1 MMSGWVIGAE
11 GIGDDVGQLWR
22 ADDTEALRALA
33 VESVQ
38 EQAAEVAREQAR
50 CMARDRARLQQ
61 QHAELRK
68 RAAALAADARDALR
82 RETADEYRRAVER
95 SCVADGQTLVRK
107 RALAPSGGGVSAV
120 AAAKRTL
127 RLFAPEAWIWD
138 EREAAQAVI
147 DEDLAIQQH
156 LVTLVSGVVSPAA
169 VAPPRGTNRVCTVA
183 STVDAMRLQSWMLA
197 HTPPLFTTNIVAT
210 ADFGTTINALTLVN
224 RVAGASFNPR
234 CFAAVKLRVHGSTH
248 LIFSEGLVVCTGSK
262 STDSAR
268 VACID
273 TAQLLMRVGIYAHFL
288 RFEVRNVVS
297 TGNTGFDV
305 DLAAIAHTYPINAHY
320 MPDSFPGLMF
330 RIAQARMV
338 LIVFKSGCCILTGVK
353 TRAEAIVAW
362 TWLYCNILW
371 HFQVRSGN
379 GSLSDT
385 EYGRRARQD
394 ESIVEQVCES
404 VRDVTQ
410 SLFASAIAARLRSA
424 PPGALPAQ
432 PLPDTPAETYFAA
445 LCNMTRELGARPADA
460 PRLDLEAWLRTEA
473 ARAAAV

>member
-1 MMSGWVIGAE
+1 MSEWAVANASS
-11 GIGDDVGQLWR
+11 DDVGRLWQ

-38 EQAAEVAREQAR
+38 EQAEEIAKEQAR
-50 CMARDRARLQQ
+50 CMARDRARLQARE
-61 QHAELRK
+61 AELRQ
-68 RAAALAADARDALR
+68 RAAALAADAKGDAVR
-82 RETADEYRRAVER
+82 REMVDEYRMAIEKT
-95 SCVADGQTLVRK
+95 CVADGQTLVRK
-107 RALAPSGGGVSAV
+107 RALDAGVV
-120 AAAKRTL
+120 AMRSVST
-127 RLFAPEAWIWD
+127 RLFQPDSWIWE
-138 EREAAQAVI
+138 ERDAAQAVT

-156 LVTLVSGVVSPAA
+156 LTTLVSGVLSATLIA
-169 VAPPRGTNRVCTVA
+169 VPPRGTNRVCAVA
-183 STVDAMRLQSWMLA
+183 TTVDAMRLQSWMLA

-210 ADFGTTINALTLVN
+210 ADFATTINALTLVN
-224 RVAGASFNPR
+224 RIVGASFNPR

-248 LIFSEGLVVCTGSK
+248 LLFSEGLVVCTGSK
-262 STDSAR
+262 STDNAR
-268 VACID
+268 IACID
-273 TAQLLMRVGIYAHFL
+273 TAQLLMRVGVHAQFL

-305 DLAAIAHTYPINAHY
+305 DLAAIAHAYPINAHY

-362 TWLYCNILW
+362 TWLFSNILW
-371 HFQVRSGN
+371 HFQVRGN

-410 SLFASAIAARLRSA
+410 SLFASAIAARQHRS
-424 PPGALPAQ
+424 PEV
-432 PLPDTPAETYFAA
+432 PDTPAEQYFAA
-445 LCNMTRELGARPADA
+445 LRAMTTEIGARAPDA
-460 PRLDLEAWLRTEA
+460 PRLDLETWLRAEA
-473 ARAAAV
+473 ARASGA

>member
-1 MMSGWVIGAE
+1 M
-11 GIGDDVGQLWR
+11 
-22 ADDTEALRALA
+22 A
-33 VESVQ
+33 VESAQ
-38 EQAAEVAREQAR
+38 QQATEVAREQAR
-50 CMARDRARLQQ
+50 CMARDRARLQE
-61 QHAELRK
+61 QHTELRK
-68 RAAALAADARDALR
+68 KAAALTAGARDPLR
-82 RETADEYRRAVER
+82 REIAEEYRRTVER
-95 SCVADGQTLVRK
+95 AGVADGQTLVRK
-107 RALAPSGGGVSAV
+107 RTLLSSGRVAVS
-120 AAAKRTL
+120 RTL
-127 RLFAPEAWIWD
+127 RPFARDAWIWD

-156 LVTLVSGVVSPAA
+156 LVTLVTGVVSLA
-169 VAPPRGTNRVCTVA
+169 VAAPPRGTNRVCAVV

-197 HTPPLFTTNIVAT
+197 YTPPLFTTNIVAT

-288 RFEVRNVVS
+288 RFAVRNVVS

-330 RIAQARMV
+330 RIAHARMV

-353 TRAEAIVAW
+353 TRTEAIVAW

-371 HFQVRSGN
+371 HFQVRGT

-410 SLFASAIAARLRSA
+410 SLFASAIAARLRNA
-424 PPGALPAQ
+424 PASESPET

-460 PRLDLEAWLRTEA
+460 PRFDLEAWLRAEV
-473 ARAAAV
+473 ARTGAV